1 MGALEAK
8 LIQSF
13 SFIAILTNILLAY
26 LIISRSRKEMG
37 NYRYLILAFT
47 LVGLHFTLLNL
58 ILVPFVDIYKHA
70 FVFYPVGELRE
81 WPNLMQYAFSYWH
94 ANYGSVAFILVLQ
107 FAYRYGSLVNQKL
120 LRYFCLP
127 KIGYVLGIPIQFREY
142 LRDRVME
149 VSGFP
154 VDGLLMVKNLYVSI
168 DTKSA

>member
-127 KIGYVLGIPIQFREY
+127 KIGYVLGLDAP
-142 LRDRVME
+142 
-149 VSGFP
+149 
-154 VDGLLMVKNLYVSI
+154 
-168 DTKSA
+168 